1 MRDGKSL
8 RHWRCCEDDNFKVKH
23 AVVGEEGNN
32 APVWPRASE
41 RGGGGGGPV
50 RRLRVGGSRTDFSAV
65 RDFETKRKAERRRH
79 IGMSVAA

>member
-41 RGGGGGGPV
+41 RGGGGEVPSDV
-50 RRLRVGGSRTDFSAV
+50 C
-65 RDFETKRKAERRRH
+65 E
-79 IGMSVAA
+79 